1 MLEEGVRDHRHE
13 CMTMKALPGSSLEM
27 IETEFF
33 FQLLVSL
40 LANPSRLDVR
50 NVPLSRTTGSSNRP
64 DHLHIGRV
72 QLEVTRNTDR
82 PGKLGIVRVGQDDRW
97 ARTAQQ
103 RLPTGFKNRMKA
115 SKASQDVQARPARHG
130 WRPQCQR
137 PAWACAVFFPAA
149 EGQRRRAALRFA
161 VRVVAKPGGG
171 RNPYDRT

>member
-64 DHLHIGRV
+64 LRSVFPRCRGA
-72 QLEVTRNTDR
+72 T
-82 PGKLGIVRVGQDDRW
+82 
-97 ARTAQQ
+97 
-103 RLPTGFKNRMKA
+103 
-115 SKASQDVQARPARHG
+115 S
-130 WRPQCQR
+130 
-137 PAWACAVFFPAA
+137 ACCP
-149 EGQRRRAALRFA
+149 ALRSQ
-161 VRVVAKPGGG
+161 G
-171 RNPYDRT
+171 RREAGRWTKSL